1 MACLSFLQ
9 DGELRGSLSYR
20 LSLCFMKINRD
31 QYLGFQLYQS
41 DPSGNYAG
49 WKVSGSSPVSTVQR
63 KGSLFNF
70 CQATSIGANSQTAH
84 SILKSDYNPNLSLD
98 GAKKLALKVL
108 KKIMDVT
115 TVSYDTVELIEI
127 TLQGDGIS
135 SRCMS
140 ESEIME
146 LNALQVQSYRFIFA
160 MWVRIQ
166 ILDIFI
172 QHNNALQLHQ
182 EKPALASSSLK
193 SLSSSA
199 SKVYGVKRSSGN
211 WCVST
216 SLMNFAKALWMFSP
230 TRAYCLQNLGD
241 TFAW

>member
-1 MACLSFLQ
+1 VSFIFA
-9 DGELRGSLSYR
+9 GW
-20 LSLCFMKINRD
+20 D

-49 WKVSGSSPVSTVQR
+49 WK
-63 KGSLFNF
+63 
-70 CQATSIGANSQTAH
+70 ATSIGANSQTAH

-146 LNALQVQSYRFIFA
+146 LNAL
-160 MWVRIQ
+160 
-166 ILDIFI
+166 
-172 QHNNALQLHQ
+172 
-182 EKPALASSSLK
+182 
-193 SLSSSA
+193 
-199 SKVYGVKRSSGN
+199 
-211 WCVST
+211 
-216 SLMNFAKALWMFSP
+216 
-230 TRAYCLQNLGD
+230 
-241 TFAW
+241 

>member
-1 MACLSFLQ
+1 MALRHKHMYGQSIPVEVLVQHIADHKQGYTQFGGLRPYGVSFIFA
-9 DGELRGSLSYR
+9 GW
-20 LSLCFMKINRD
+20 D

-49 WKVSGSSPVSTVQR
+49 WK
-63 KGSLFNF
+63 
-70 CQATSIGANSQTAH
+70 ATSIGANSQTAH

-140 ESEIME
+140 ESEITE
-146 LNALQVQSYRFIFA
+146 LNAL
-160 MWVRIQ
+160 
-166 ILDIFI
+166 
-172 QHNNALQLHQ
+172 
-182 EKPALASSSLK
+182 
-193 SLSSSA
+193 
-199 SKVYGVKRSSGN
+199 
-211 WCVST
+211 
-216 SLMNFAKALWMFSP
+216 
-230 TRAYCLQNLGD
+230 
-241 TFAW
+241 